1 MINTIEDLT
10 EDEIQLI
17 QKIRLEKKLI
27 EDRSQRRLDIL
38 KMVADYAVYLT
49 QIGYHST
56 FSIFVEYLDNNH
68 NDIESFRVLRS
79 DQLYDTV
86 DTLLRTADV

>member
-1 MINTIEDLT
+1 MSLTMYELT
-10 EDEIQLI
+10 EEERQLI
-17 QKIRLEKKLI
+17 QKTRLEKKLR

-68 NDIESFRVLRS
+68 TEIQSFRVLRS